1 METQNRNIEGKLET
15 AGKNVER
22 KMIENNNIKMTIRN
36 PETYFRDAENVG
48 YGLEKLV
55 NMSFDVMLEN
65 EYIFIGTND
74 VITALELHE
83 INEFF
88 EKHNYQFVALFS
100 VKGKLKLT
108 YVLENEKENKTKKVE

>member
-1 METQNRNIEGKLET
+1 
-15 AGKNVER
+15 
-22 KMIENNNIKMTIRN
+22 MTIRN

-55 NMSFDVMLEN
+55 NMSFDVNMLEN
-65 EYIFIGTND
+65 EYISIATND
-74 VITALELHE
+74 VITAFELHE

-88 EKHNYQFVALFS
+88 EKHNYQFVTLFS